1 MLVAFSD
8 VHLTDGTA
16 FPSNLSADAVEKVLL
31 EALIS
36 VLDRRPQVREVRVAV
51 LGDLFDL
58 VRTRRWWEIK
68 GGEWAERAVTP
79 WSSGDERTLEEEA
92 HGVMGEI
99 LERNRPFVQALRELP
114 EKLLEEYPRLEQAE
128 LVYVVGNH
136 DRLVGQLPSLR
147 RLAQEELEAEVLW
160 GRAYEP
166 EGYELTASHGHQFD
180 LVNRPDR
187 GLPPLGDFIASLI
200 TALPWWV
207 EELVRDR
214 QRRGKLKGVDAAELR
229 QRLLGVD
236 DVRPLSAALEWAMGQ
251 LRGDPELEGFLEEAL
266 LDQMSR
272 LRENRFLKRW
282 LKVHDEELGA
292 RDELVGLVGLLAS
305 HEALQWLG
313 RRLFNLDRILRLLQ
327 ALRRGDGDPYLE
339 AARREAAERGM
350 RYVIMGH
357 THVPRMEILNAD
369 GALYLNCGT
378 WRRRIHRAWDGSFGF
393 IRHITYLLVY
403 APEEHHRRFEL
414 WQGLQA
420 G

>member
-1 MLVAFSD
+1 MSPIITTTTEATPPLLV
-8 VHLTDGTA
+8 V
-16 FPSNLSADAVEKVLL
+16 
-31 EALIS
+31 
-36 VLDRRPQVREVRVAV
+36 
-51 LGDLFDL
+51 
-58 VRTRRWWEIK
+58 
-68 GGEWAERAVTP
+68 
-79 WSSGDERTLEEEA
+79 
-92 HGVMGEI
+92 
-99 LERNRPFVQALRELP
+99 
-114 EKLLEEYPRLEQAE
+114 
-128 LVYVVGNH
+128 
-136 DRLVGQLPSLR
+136 
-147 RLAQEELEAEVLW
+147 
-160 GRAYEP
+160 EP
-166 EGYELTASHGHQFD
+166 EGVEVAIISVYDNYQVEPGLRTAWGFACVVRTPEEQILFDTGGNSEILLFNMRMMNIDPGAISKVVISHIH
-180 LVNRPDR
+180 
-187 GLPPLGDFIASLI
+187 GDHI
-200 TALPWWV
+200 
-207 EELVRDR
+207 
-214 QRRGKLKGVDAAELR
+214 GG
-229 QRLLGVD
+229 
-236 DVRPLSAALEWAMGQ
+236 
-251 LRGDPELEGFLEEAL
+251 LEGFLEEAL